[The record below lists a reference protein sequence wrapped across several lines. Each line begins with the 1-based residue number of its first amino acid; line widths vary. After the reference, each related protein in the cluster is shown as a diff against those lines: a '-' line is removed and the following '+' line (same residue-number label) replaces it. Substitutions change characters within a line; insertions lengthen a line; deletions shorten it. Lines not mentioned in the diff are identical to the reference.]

1 MKMTSRDLFPA
12 IAFSWR
18 VTLGS
23 NVFQHSPRTSVV
35 GLAAELTFTLLTYA
49 FALSNLARSIVIIL
63 GDYEHN
69 RHSSESDHKLKDDR
83 LQSALTLL
91 CRASGVF
98 LYTAQVVLPKAETL
112 NPESSKKIPDMNK
125 DVVAALSS

>member
-1 MKMTSRDLFPA
+1 M
-12 IAFSWR
+12 
-18 VTLGS
+18 
-23 NVFQHSPRTSVV
+23 
-35 GLAAELTFTLLTYA
+35 GLAAELAFTLLTYA

-69 RHSSESDHKLKDDR
+69 RHSSESDRKLKDDR

-98 LYTAQVVLPKAETL
+98 FHTAQVVLPKTEAL